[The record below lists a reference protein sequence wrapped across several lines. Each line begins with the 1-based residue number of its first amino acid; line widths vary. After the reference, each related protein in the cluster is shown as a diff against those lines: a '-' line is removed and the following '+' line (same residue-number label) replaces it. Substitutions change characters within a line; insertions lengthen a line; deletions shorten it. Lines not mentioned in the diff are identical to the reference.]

1 MLCKVQLCLTA
12 PNTALGRL
20 SAMHGGQHHS
30 CLSGDQGGRE
40 DGEELRYK
48 RHITLLVAAALTLA
62 GCVSQP
68 AGLCTPFPRAA
79 SGQMGEKQINSVVQ
93 VQNLALV
100 QLRGFNEGETAGF

>member
-1 MLCKVQLCLTA
+1 MLEQ
-12 PNTALGRL
+12 L
-20 SAMHGGQHHS
+20 SAMHGGQHHP
-30 CLSGDQGGRE
+30 CLSGDQGGRK

-48 RHITLLVAAALTLA
+48 RHITLLVAAAPTLA

-79 SGQMGEKQINSVVQ
+79 RGKMGEKQINSVVQ

-100 QLRGFNEGETAGF
+100 QLREFNEGETVGF